1 MNALHLERILPAPP
15 ERVWAAFTD
24 PAALAAWFW
33 PASFATTVRADARP
47 GGRFRIEAPDGPGG
61 ALAVEGDYTVVEPP
75 HLLVL
80 TWRWDG
86 HDEETLVT
94 VRLSAVDGA
103 TALRLTHERFADD
116 ATRDNHSIGWSDC
129 LDRLPGWLTRAEASA

>member
-61 ALAVEGDYTVVEPP
+61 ALAVEGDYTVVEPRICWCSP
-75 HLLVL
+75 
-80 TWRWDG
+80 G
-86 HDEETLVT
+86 
-94 VRLSAVDGA
+94 GGMA
-103 TALRLTHERFADD
+103 T
-116 ATRDNHSIGWSDC
+116 TRRPW
-129 LDRLPGWLTRAEASA
+129 